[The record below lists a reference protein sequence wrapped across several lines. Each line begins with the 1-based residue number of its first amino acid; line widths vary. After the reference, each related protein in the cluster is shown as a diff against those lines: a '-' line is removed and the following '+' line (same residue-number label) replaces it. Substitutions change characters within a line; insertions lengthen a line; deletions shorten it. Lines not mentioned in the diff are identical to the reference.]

1 MKSLLA
7 IAAAMTLLIPAM
19 AFAQNNQH
27 KGPGGG
33 GGRPA
38 AHAPHPGGGRPMVRP
53 GHPGGPGGGM
63 AHRPGP
69 RPGMAHGPRPGG
81 HGGHFAGRPG
91 PRGNRF
97 SYHGHYYNRVHG
109 GPWAW
114 PHGYGYRHWGIG
126 GILPAIFLSSAYF
139 YADYAAFGMGPPPPG
154 FQWVRYGP
162 DLVLVNLATGQ
173 ITNIVYGVFY

>member
-27 KGPGGG
+27 NKGGG
-33 GGRPA
+33 HPPA
-38 AHAPHPGGGRPMVRP
+38 AHGAPHAARPGGARPMMRPAHPGGA
-53 GHPGGPGGGM
+53 M

-69 RPGMAHGPRPGG
+69 GRRPGMAHGMRPGARPG
-81 HGGHFAGRPG
+81 HMAGRPG
-91 PRGNRF
+91 GNRF

-109 GPWAW
+109 RPWSW
-114 PHGYGYRHWGIG
+114 PHGYGYHRWGIG

-139 YADYAAFGMGPPPPG
+139 YGDYATFGLAPPPPG

-162 DLVLVNLATGQ
+162 DLVLVNLTTGQ
-173 ITNIVYGVFY
+173 ITNVLYGVFY